1 MFVEGRFVQ
10 PNDPGTYARGDKCR
24 LEAGCEAN
32 YPTLETFTV
41 MKPRPTQSSS
51 TSKEE
56 GGGGGGGGGGGEEED
71 LSSIYSYESC

>member
-51 TSKEE
+51 TSK
-56 GGGGGGGGGGGEEED
+56 GGED